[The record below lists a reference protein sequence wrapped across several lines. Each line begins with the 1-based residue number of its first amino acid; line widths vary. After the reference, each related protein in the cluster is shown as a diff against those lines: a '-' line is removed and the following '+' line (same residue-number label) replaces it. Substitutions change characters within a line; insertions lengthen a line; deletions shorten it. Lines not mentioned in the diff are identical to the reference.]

1 MMAAINLSIE
11 KLVDNVIY
19 LLIIGFVFGILIFL
33 VRRAP
38 VIPAEWKQF
47 IEYFI
52 YFVAGLFLIALLLD
66 FAGHPI
72 IRLR

>member
-1 MMAAINLSIE
+1 MTAAINLSIE
-11 KLVDNVIY
+11 GLVDAVVY
-19 LLIIGFVFGILIFL
+19 LIILGVVFGILIFL

-38 VIPAEWKQF
+38 MIPAEWKTF

-72 IRLR
+72 IKLR